1 MKIAF
6 VSLASQGGMHHYVTE
21 VANATSLT
29 GEADVAA
36 VIPHAADASR
46 FSPSVEV
53 VRVSAPEW
61 RTRDLNPT
69 PWRRTSGT
77 TIKFGHPDRHIW
89 SVRHLVRAL
98 NLLSPDVVHLNSG
111 HIWYSLL
118 APRLSRRFLL
128 GATLHDVVPHP
139 GENSIRRRH
148 EIATLLRWSRVVFV
162 HTSALRAAAEVAVQG
177 QRRTAQAPRVVE
189 IRHGDYGQFGALDR
203 SKRDMR
209 PTGLF
214 FGRIRDYK
222 GVDVL
227 LDALPHIRKCIPDFR
242 LIVAGSGADRRL
254 RERITNEPEVDFYDR
269 FIEDAEV
276 PGLFGSADVVILPY
290 REASWSGVA
299 SLAANYGIPIVGG
312 AVGGLSEQLAHGG
325 LGQRVPPDRA
335 DLLAEAVVATLRD
348 VSRTEHQPSAGI
360 GRTVSW
366 ASAAEVTVQTYQEL
380 LGIAR

>member
-1 MKIAF
+1 
-6 VSLASQGGMHHYVTE
+6 
-21 VANATSLT
+21 
-29 GEADVAA
+29 
-36 VIPHAADASR
+36 
-46 FSPSVEV
+46 
-53 VRVSAPEW
+53 
-61 RTRDLNPT
+61 
-69 PWRRTSGT
+69 
-77 TIKFGHPDRHIW
+77 
-89 SVRHLVRAL
+89 
-98 NLLSPDVVHLNSG
+98 
-111 HIWYSLL
+111 
-118 APRLSRRFLL
+118 
-128 GATLHDVVPHP
+128 
-139 GENSIRRRH
+139 
-148 EIATLLRWSRVVFV
+148 
-162 HTSALRAAAEVAVQG
+162 
-177 QRRTAQAPRVVE
+177 
-189 IRHGDYGQFGALDR
+189 
-203 SKRDMR
+203 MR

-335 DLLAEAVVATLRD
+335 DLLAEAVVATFRD

-380 LGIAR
+380 LGIAA